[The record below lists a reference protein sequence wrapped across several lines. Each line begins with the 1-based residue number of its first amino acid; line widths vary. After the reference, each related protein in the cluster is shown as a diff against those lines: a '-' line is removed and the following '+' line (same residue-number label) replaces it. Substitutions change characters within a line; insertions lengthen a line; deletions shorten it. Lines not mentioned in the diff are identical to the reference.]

1 MVTRS
6 TDTPQSLRD
15 GQLLPCFRGGA
26 AGGGVFDRGAIH
38 VPRGSRLASVVKTEM

>member
-26 AGGGVFDRGAIH
+26 VGGGVFNSGAVQ
-38 VPRGSRLASVVKTEM
+38 VPHGLR